1 MSVCLRVCECSACMF
16 GSHGC
21 QKCVLSPLDLELKVV
36 VSWELGQ
43 SPVQELHLLLTT
55 ELSLQPLPPPSP
67 RLSPT
72 ILPHQDGHC
81 PSLCLGRVLTVA
93 SLGLPTRPIAPI
105 AIKPVC

>member
-67 RLSPT
+67 P
-72 ILPHQDGHC
+72 
-81 PSLCLGRVLTVA
+81 A
-93 SLGLPTRPIAPI
+93 SLLLFCL
-105 AIKPVC
+105 IKTVTVLHFA